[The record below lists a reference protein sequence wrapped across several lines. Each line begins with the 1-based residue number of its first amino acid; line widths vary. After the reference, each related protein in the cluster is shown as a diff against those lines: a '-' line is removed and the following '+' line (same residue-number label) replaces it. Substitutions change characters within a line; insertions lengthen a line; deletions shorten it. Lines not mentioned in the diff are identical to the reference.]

1 MNQLLTN
8 LNHGLAGEPLIA
20 LFAAALWGVVSILL
34 SPCHLASI
42 PLIVAYING
51 QSDLRP
57 RRAMA
62 ISSLFGVGILVTIG
76 LVGVVTAAAGRMLG
90 DIGNIGIYIVAAIF
104 LLVGLHLM
112 DIIPVR
118 FSGIT
123 GSRRLGS
130 GLLGALLL
138 GLVFGIA
145 LGPCTFAFM
154 APMLAATFKLASSNM
169 AYAVSLLLAY
179 GIGHC
184 GVIVLAGASAE
195 RVQRY
200 LNWNNL
206 SSATA
211 WLRRTCGALIVLA
224 SYYLLYT
231 AR

>member
-1 MNQLLTN
+1 MNQLLTT

-90 DIGNIGIYIVAAIF
+90 DIGNIGIYIVAVIF

-112 DIIPVR
+112 DIIPMR
-118 FSGIT
+118 FSTMAGP
-123 GSRRLGS
+123 RRLGN